1 MAIGLFDFERGGN
14 EAMGVQ
20 AVIPF
25 NTASEGM
32 QHLAA
37 VSTLADDAF
46 LVRQAKAGRESAFG
60 ELYERHHV
68 KIYRTAF
75 RVLRNQQ
82 DAEDAAQRAFQRAY
96 VNLSRFRGD
105 SAFATWLTRI
115 VINEALMLL
124 RQRRGS
130 SPVSE
135 SHDVV
140 TRKAPVSDPADEG
153 PTPEQI
159 LSGNE
164 RSAAVFDAISRLRES
179 LRIVVLLREIH
190 GYTNAE
196 TARRLGLTV
205 SAVKAR
211 TFHAKRYLRRHLESI
226 YGARR
231 KNSLPLR
238 TVKGRSN
245 PAGIC
250 I

>member
-1 MAIGLFDFERGGN
+1 
-14 EAMGVQ
+14 MGVQ

-25 NTASEGM
+25 NVASRGM
-32 QHLAA
+32 QHIPAA
-37 VSTLADDAF
+37 SAQTDERL
-46 LVRQAKAGRESAFG
+46 LVAQAKAGRESAFG
-60 ELYERHHV
+60 ELYERHRV

-82 DAEDAAQRAFQRAY
+82 DAEDATQRAFQRAF

-130 SPVSE
+130 NPVTE
-135 SHDVV
+135 SNEVV
-140 TRKAPVSDPADEG
+140 VAKKAPASDLADEG

-159 LSGNE
+159 LAKNE
-164 RSAAVFDAISRLRES
+164 RSAAVFHAISRLRES

-196 TARRLGLTV
+196 TARHLGLTV

-211 TFHAKRYLRRHLESI
+211 TFHAKRYLRRHLEPV
-226 YGARR
+226 YGLER
-231 KNSLPLR
+231 KKSPLR
-238 TVKGRSN
+238 VLLKGR
-245 PAGIC
+245 
-250 I
+250 